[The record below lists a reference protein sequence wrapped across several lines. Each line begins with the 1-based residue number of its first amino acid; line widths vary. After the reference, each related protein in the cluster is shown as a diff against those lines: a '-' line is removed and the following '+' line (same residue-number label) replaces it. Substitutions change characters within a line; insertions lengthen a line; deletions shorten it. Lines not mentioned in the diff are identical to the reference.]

1 MKYLIYIPGSEP
13 FFTNV
18 FDAKNNFV
26 DGMVVFNVYQ
36 YIYTTDGVNWARITE
51 DKL

>member
-1 MKYLIYIPGSEP
+1 MKYLIYIPGMHP

-18 FDAKNNFV
+18 FDAENYFV
-26 DGMVVFNVYQ
+26 DGMIVFNVHQ
-36 YIYTTDGVNWARITE
+36 YLYTTDGTTWLRIVE